1 MFCLLFFFS
10 PSVLKRERD
19 SFIGGGR
26 EGRGRR
32 TGQEERRGG
41 EKRRGEREES
51 ALVWPWDIVNWSLRY
66 WRMGRILG
74 NNAGGGPR
82 GGKGCEG
89 AVIGVFFLLL
99 KTMWKRAYCENAAHR
114 NLVPLWSASCHL
126 TG

>member
-1 MFCLLFFFS
+1 M
-10 PSVLKRERD
+10 
-19 SFIGGGR
+19 
-26 EGRGRR
+26 
-32 TGQEERRGG
+32 
-41 EKRRGEREES
+41 
-51 ALVWPWDIVNWSLRY
+51 WPWDIVNWSLRY

-89 AVIGVFFLLL
+89 AVIGVFFLLP

-126 TG
+126 TGGQCAGRGSWVRGQGRGGQSGSG